1 MLSIQKIGVIMV
13 CKTAE
18 PSFNSGGGQFPA
30 EWVGHFAAEWV
41 DLFSAESV
49 DQFARKLQ
57 SVLKNEFFN
66 NYVTSYRNP
75 NFKFYWNKA
84 EKPIYIYPKFD
95 FGVANEELISLYKDE
110 INEIIRFF
118 KTHKSFQKIY

>member
-1 MLSIQKIGVIMV
+1 MV

-57 SVLKNEFFN
+57 LSMGIESQILCV
-66 NYVTSYRNP
+66 
-75 NFKFYWNKA
+75 
-84 EKPIYIYPKFD
+84 
-95 FGVANEELISLYKDE
+95 
-110 INEIIRFF
+110 
-118 KTHKSFQKIY
+118 